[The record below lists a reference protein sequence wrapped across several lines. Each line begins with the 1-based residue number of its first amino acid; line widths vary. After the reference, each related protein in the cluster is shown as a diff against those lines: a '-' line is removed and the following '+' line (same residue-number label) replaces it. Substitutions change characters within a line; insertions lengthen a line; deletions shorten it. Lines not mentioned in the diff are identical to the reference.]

1 MIIHPDLTL
10 EMGPFC
16 TGKIKAFEYH
26 VTLKLNLEYTI
37 YNIHICKIYLCS
49 TRKEL
54 EIKFCK
60 ILPEA
65 P

>member
-37 YNIHICKIYLCS
+37 YITYIYVKFIYALHY

-60 ILPEA
+60 I
-65 P
+65 